1 MSTTHRY
8 QKKTIYLENKLI
20 TELTMKDYIKI
31 GLEKGYI
38 SFNEDMSRITY
49 SYQNKERNY
58 NNPEE
63 KVQAETFLRLIL
75 DYKYPVKRI
84 RLFVPVTM
92 GREIKEA
99 DIVIYED
106 DICMRPHILV
116 ECKRQEVSEAEYQQ
130 AIEQAYSYAFALP
143 SDIKYVWVTS
153 GIKSD
158 YFEVDKN
165 LNSRNQLPDIPQ
177 FGVKSIA
184 SYKYVYGAQYLPEE
198 SGKQRFFDL
207 SVIDQSELTRR
218 FKQAHE
224 ALWAG
229 GQLNPSEAFDELDK
243 LIFCKIWDERKPR
256 KMGEPYDF
264 QIITVAKEEE
274 KSETK
279 RRLIENDNLYKRVM
293 ALYEEGRKRDQEVFR
308 DNIRLTPEKIRT
320 VVGYLESVNLSET
333 DLDSKGRAF
342 ETFMGSFFRGNFGQY
357 FTPREIVKFIVDVL
371 PIEPDSKVLDTS
383 CGSGGFLLY
392 ALNKIRNKAT
402 ELYPNYSKDVRQYD
416 RWFKYWHDFAE
427 KNLYGIEISEQISRA
442 AKMNMIIHDD
452 GHTNVV
458 TSDGLVSDETI
469 MERTNNQ
476 GFKYETFDFIITNPP
491 FGSTIRQSEQAYL
504 KTYQLGKKEEDW
516 LAVKAQPENI
526 RDGQN
531 TEVLFIEQDYKFLKE
546 GGFLAIV
553 LPDGVLTNSSMQY
566 VRTQIEDWFRIIA
579 VVSMPQTAFM
589 ANGAGVKS
597 SVLFLKKWTKKESE
611 LLINTKRN
619 IENRLLNEHCYLAQR
634 QIWEKEIKQK
644 QKEKA
649 NELKASQ
656 KISATAAKQTDEYK
670 SWNADLLAE
679 YANKIDELKSR
690 LTDEYQQAKQKELTD
705 YPIFMAI
712 AENIGYDATG
722 KKTCINEL
730 DTIGEELKKF
740 IHSL

>member
-1 MSTTHRY
+1 
-8 QKKTIYLENKLI
+8 
-20 TELTMKDYIKI
+20 MKDYIKI
-31 GLEKGYI
+31 GIEQGYI
-38 SFNEDMSRITY
+38 SFDKEMSRITY
-49 SYQNKERNY
+49 TYQNKQRNY

-75 DYKYPVKRI
+75 DYKYPVNRI
-84 RLFVPVTM
+84 KQFVPVTM
-92 GREIKEA
+92 GSEIKEA
-99 DIVIYED
+99 DIVVYED
-106 DICMRPHILV
+106 NMCMSPHILV

-143 SDIKYVWVTS
+143 CEIKYVWVTS

-158 YFEVDKN
+158 YFEVDKSQN
-165 LNSRNQLPDIPQ
+165 TRNQLPDIPQ
-177 FGVKSIA
+177 FGVKNVA
-184 SYKYVYGAQYLPEE
+184 SYKYVYEAQYLPEE
-198 SGKQRFFDL
+198 AGKQRFFDL
-207 SVIDQSELTRR
+207 SVIDQSELTKR

-256 KMGEPYDF
+256 RMGEPYDF
-264 QIITVAKEEE
+264 QIITVPKEVE

-279 RRLIENDNLYKRVM
+279 RRHMENDNLYKRVM
-293 ALYEEGRKRDQEVFR
+293 ALYEEGRKKDKEVFR

-320 VVGYLESVNLSET
+320 VVGYLESVNLGET

-371 PIEPDSKVLDTS
+371 PIEHDSKVLDTS

-392 ALNKIRNKAT
+392 ALNKVRNKAT
-402 ELYPNYSKDVRQYD
+402 DLYPNYLKDIRQHD

-452 GHTNVV
+452 GHTNVI

-469 MERTNNQ
+469 IAKTNNQ
-476 GFKYETFDFIITNPP
+476 GFKYGTFDFIITNPP
-491 FGSTIRQSEQAYL
+491 FGSTVRQSEQAYL

-516 LAVKAQPENI
+516 LAVATQPQNT
-526 RDGQN
+526 RDGQS

-546 GGFLAIV
+546 GGYLAIV
-553 LPDGVLTNSSMQY
+553 LPDGILTNSSLQY
-566 VRTQIEDWFRIIA
+566 VRTQIEDWFRIVA
-579 VVSMPQTAFM
+579 VISMPQTAFM

-597 SVLFLKKWTKKESE
+597 SVLFLKKWTKKETE
-611 LLINTKRN
+611 QLINTKKS
-619 IENRLLNEHCYLAQR
+619 IECRLLTDNCYLAQR
-634 QIWEKEIKQK
+634 QTWDKEIKQK

-649 NELKASQ
+649 TEIKDKQ
-656 KISATAAKQTDEYK
+656 KLSVTAAKQTEEYK
-670 SWNADLLAE
+670 SWNSDLLAE
-679 YANKIDELKSR
+679 YANKVEELKSL

-722 KKTCINEL
+722 KKTSINEL
-730 DTIGEELKKF
+730 EIIGEELKKF
-740 IHSL
+740 IETL

>member
-1 MSTTHRY
+1 MDIQMHRY
-8 QKKTIYLENKLI
+8 
-20 TELTMKDYIKI
+20 MKDYIKI
-31 GLEKGYI
+31 GIEQGFI
-38 SFNEDMSRITY
+38 SFNEEMSRITY
-49 SYQNKERNY
+49 IHQNKQRNY

-63 KVQAETFLRLIL
+63 KVQAETFLRLIV
-75 DYKYPVKRI
+75 DYKYPVNRI
-84 RLFVPVTM
+84 KQFVSVTM
-92 GREIKEA
+92 GSDIKEA
-99 DIVIYED
+99 DIVVYD
-106 DICMRPHILV
+106 DDMCIRPHILI
-116 ECKRQEVSEAEYQQ
+116 ECKRQEVSEAEFQQ
-130 AIEQAYSYAFALP
+130 AINQAYSYAFALP
-143 SDIKYVWVTS
+143 GEVKYVWVTS

-165 LNSRNQLPDIPQ
+165 QNTRNQLPDIPQ
-177 FGVKSIA
+177 FGVKNVA
-184 SYKYVYGAQYLPEE
+184 SYKYVYDAQYLPEE

-207 SVIDQSELTRR
+207 SIIDQSELTRR

-243 LIFCKIWDERKPR
+243 LIFCKIWDERMPR
-256 KMGEPYDF
+256 RMGEPYDF
-264 QIITVAKEEE
+264 QIITVPKENE
-274 KSETK
+274 KNEAK
-279 RRLIENDNLYKRVM
+279 RRQIENDNLYKRVM
-293 ALYEEGRKRDQEVFR
+293 ALYEEGRKKDKEVFR

-320 VVGYLESVNLSET
+320 VVGYLESVNIGET

-371 PIEPDSKVLDTS
+371 PIEHDSKVLDTS

-392 ALNKIRNKAT
+392 ALNKVRNKAS

-452 GHTNVV
+452 GHTNVI

-469 MERTNNQ
+469 IAKTNNQ
-476 GFKYETFDFIITNPP
+476 GFKYGTFDFIITNPP
-491 FGSTIRQSEQAYL
+491 FGSTVRQSEQAYL

-516 LAVKAQPENI
+516 LAVVTPPQNI
-526 RDGQN
+526 RDGQS

-553 LPDGVLTNSSMQY
+553 LPDGILTNSSMQY
-566 VRTQIEDWFRIIA
+566 VRTQIEDWFRIVA

-611 LLINTKRN
+611 QLVNTKKS
-619 IENRLLNEHCYLAQR
+619 IECRLLTDNNYLTLR
-634 QIWEKEIKQK
+634 QTWDKEVKQK
-644 QKEKA
+644 QKEKLTEIK
-649 NELKASQ
+649 NRK
-656 KISATAAKQTDEYK
+656 KITATAAKQSEEYK
-670 SWNADLLAE
+670 IWNTDLLAE
-679 YANKIDELKSR
+679 YASKVDELKS
-690 LTDEYQQAKQKELTD
+690 LLADEYQRAKQKELTD
-705 YPIFMAI
+705 YSIFMAI
-712 AENIGYDATG
+712 ADNIGYDATG
-722 KKTCINEL
+722 KKTTINEL
-730 DTIGEELKKF
+730 DIIGEELKKF
-740 IHSL
+740 INSL

>member
-1 MSTTHRY
+1 MDIQMHRY
-8 QKKTIYLENKLI
+8 
-20 TELTMKDYIKI
+20 MKDYIKI
-31 GLEKGYI
+31 GIEQGFI
-38 SFNEDMSRITY
+38 SFNEEMSRITY
-49 SYQNKERNY
+49 IHQNKQRNY

-63 KVQAETFLRLIL
+63 KVQAETFLRLIV
-75 DYKYPVKRI
+75 DYKYPVNRI
-84 RLFVPVTM
+84 KQFVSVTM
-92 GREIKEA
+92 GSDIKEA
-99 DIVIYED
+99 DIVVYD
-106 DICMRPHILV
+106 DDMCIRPHILI
-116 ECKRQEVSEAEYQQ
+116 ECKRQEVSEAEFQQ
-130 AIEQAYSYAFALP
+130 AINQAYSYAFALP
-143 SDIKYVWVTS
+143 GEVKYVWVTS

-165 LNSRNQLPDIPQ
+165 QNTRNQLPDIPQ
-177 FGVKSIA
+177 FGVKNVA
-184 SYKYVYGAQYLPEE
+184 SYKYVYDAQYLPEE

-207 SVIDQSELTRR
+207 SIIDQSELTRR

-243 LIFCKIWDERKPR
+243 LIFCKIWDERMPR
-256 KMGEPYDF
+256 RMGEPYDF
-264 QIITVAKEEE
+264 QIITVPKEDE
-274 KSETK
+274 KNEAK
-279 RRLIENDNLYKRVM
+279 RRQIENDNLYKRVM
-293 ALYEEGRKRDQEVFR
+293 ALYEEGRKKDKEVFR

-320 VVGYLESVNLSET
+320 VVGYLESVNIGET

-371 PIEPDSKVLDTS
+371 PIEHDSKVLDTS

-392 ALNKIRNKAT
+392 ALNKVRNKAS

-452 GHTNVV
+452 GHTNVI

-469 MERTNNQ
+469 IAKTNNQ
-476 GFKYETFDFIITNPP
+476 GFKYGTFDFIITNPP
-491 FGSTIRQSEQAYL
+491 FGSTVRQSEQAYL

-516 LAVKAQPENI
+516 LAVATPPQNI
-526 RDGQN
+526 RDGQS

-553 LPDGVLTNSSMQY
+553 LPDGILTNSSMQY
-566 VRTQIEDWFRIIA
+566 VRTQIEDWFRIVA

-611 LLINTKRN
+611 QLVNTKKS
-619 IENRLLNEHCYLAQR
+619 IECRLLTDNNYLTLR
-634 QIWEKEIKQK
+634 QTWDKEVRQK
-644 QKEKA
+644 QKEKLTEIK
-649 NELKASQ
+649 NRK
-656 KISATAAKQTDEYK
+656 KITATAAKQSEEYK
-670 SWNADLLAE
+670 IWTTDLLAE
-679 YANKIDELKSR
+679 YASKVDELKS
-690 LTDEYQQAKQKELTD
+690 LLADEYQRAKQKELTD
-705 YPIFMAI
+705 YSIFMAI
-712 AENIGYDATG
+712 ADNIGYDATG
-722 KKTCINEL
+722 KKTTINEL
-730 DTIGEELKKF
+730 DIIGEELKKF
-740 IHSL
+740 INSL